1 SPLFGYRRS
10 GRAEA
15 PAPPDLSSPPVAR
28 ILIVD
33 DDERNAFAAVQ
44 ALEELGHELV
54 VARSGEEALRRLL
67 TEEFALIL
75 LDLHMPGMDG
85 YETAA
90 LIRSRKRTAS

>member
-1 SPLFGYRRS
+1 MSDAGPDSATTPVQAALAAS
-10 GRAEA
+10 GDARARG
-15 PAPPDLSSPPVAR
+15 R

-33 DDERNAFAAVQ
+33 DDARNAFAATN
-44 ALEELGHELV
+44 ALADLDCEIV

-67 TEEFALIL
+67 DEDFAVIL

-90 LIRSRKRTAS
+90 GG